1 MKGDGK
7 EIDEERL
14 RTLLDFLIQNKVRG
28 LVVVGSTGSIGSF
41 DEDERRRIAEVA
53 VEHVK
58 DRVPIFV
65 GTGSMKTE
73 QAVRLS
79 RHAEKIGA
87 DGVQVVAM
95 AHWPLTEAELYGYYR
110 DIASAV
116 SIPILVHNVPALSGM
131 DLKPPLLARLA
142 QIENIRY
149 LKEGSGDLS
158 RITRLRRMTEGRIEL
173 WHDQDVTALQ
183 GLLSGADVW
192 APVVSALMPSQCVE
206 LFDLAVE
213 KHKLEAARDL
223 FERMFP
229 LIDFI
234 SQKTAVRALHTAFD
248 LMGEPV
254 GPPRRPLRLLD
265 RADRAELR
273 TLLSDFGLLTHR
285 AYRTPAKR
293 HAPSAPERELTEKG
307 RVSTRP

>member
-1 MKGDGK
+1 MATPKKLRGIVGYPVTPMKGDGK

-131 DLKPPLLARLA
+131 DSEAAVARP
-142 QIENIRY
+142 I
-149 LKEGSGDLS
+149 
-158 RITRLRRMTEGRIEL
+158 
-173 WHDQDVTALQ
+173 
-183 GLLSGADVW
+183 GADREHSLPQGGFRRFV
-192 APVVSALMPSQCVE
+192 PDHS
-206 LFDLAVE
+206 
-213 KHKLEAARDL
+213 
-223 FERMFP
+223 FETYDR
-229 LIDFI
+229 
-234 SQKTAVRALHTAFD
+234 
-248 LMGEPV
+248 
-254 GPPRRPLRLLD
+254 GP
-265 RADRAELR
+265 
-273 TLLSDFGLLTHR
+273 H
-285 AYRTPAKR
+285 
-293 HAPSAPERELTEKG
+293 
-307 RVSTRP
+307 

>member
-1 MKGDGK
+1 M
-7 EIDEERL
+7 
-14 RTLLDFLIQNKVRG
+14 
-28 LVVVGSTGSIGSF
+28 VGSTGSIGSF

-95 AHWPLTEAELYGYYR
+95 AHWPLTEAELYSYYR

-131 DLKPPLLARLA
+131 DRSRHCSPDWRRSRTFATSRRVPETCPGSLA
-142 QIENIRY
+142 
-149 LKEGSGDLS
+149 S
-158 RITRLRRMTEGRIEL
+158 RRMTEGRIEL

-213 KHKLEAARDL
+213 KRKLEAARDL

>member
-95 AHWPLTEAELYGYYR
+95 AHWPLTEAELYSYYR

-116 SIPILVHNVPALSGM
+116 SIPN
-131 DLKPPLLARLA
+131 
-142 QIENIRY
+142 
-149 LKEGSGDLS
+149 
-158 RITRLRRMTEGRIEL
+158 
-173 WHDQDVTALQ
+173 
-183 GLLSGADVW
+183 
-192 APVVSALMPSQCVE
+192 
-206 LFDLAVE
+206 
-213 KHKLEAARDL
+213 
-223 FERMFP
+223 
-229 LIDFI
+229 
-234 SQKTAVRALHTAFD
+234 
-248 LMGEPV
+248 
-254 GPPRRPLRLLD
+254 PR
-265 RADRAELR
+265 
-273 TLLSDFGLLTHR
+273 S
-285 AYRTPAKR
+285 
-293 HAPSAPERELTEKG
+293 
-307 RVSTRP
+307 